1 MLTSTL
7 FGQGRVAFTTAF
19 MLFSRREDNA
29 KDLESFASEKGKIPS
44 LNDRNILFRCIFYD
58 FLWELPKNG
67 AKSSAKSGDIST
79 VFWLSGFSTPGLFFN
94 FSKTKQYYANVCAL
108 HFQCKKNYKNNFS
121 WSRITSTT
129 NFWIKY
135 TSLSDTSEVRAIK
148 CKSCFVYLKT
158 LFNLCNE
165 WMNKHIKRT
174 QNLVLK
180 GFIQISVGLSLKA
193 NTYHKRIVELSSQAK
208 LAIQDVKVTEFEL
221 VL

>member
-1 MLTSTL
+1 MH
-7 FGQGRVAFTTAF
+7 
-19 MLFSRREDNA
+19 
-29 KDLESFASEKGKIPS
+29 
-44 LNDRNILFRCIFYD
+44 
-58 FLWELPKNG
+58 FLWLSLGAAKKRRKKQRKKLRHFNG
-67 AKSSAKSGDIST
+67 VLIEWVFYARAVFQFQQSKTSITRTSVHYIFSAKK
-79 VFWLSGFSTPGLFFN
+79 LQ
-94 FSKTKQYYANVCAL
+94 KQ
-108 HFQCKKNYKNNFS
+108 FFS

-148 CKSCFVYLKT
+148 CRSCFVYLKT